1 MGEKILYLAKIS
13 KKEFLEGTCTNG
25 RIYMNTCERFRIMAA
40 EEGGDLVG
48 DLHECSFPAGTEIS
62 FGNIT
67 MKSFDEEDEEVNAMC
82 CAANYCVYCTYAII
96 ADSLPNE
103 GVISSEVFQG
113 IVGENDPS
121 EYAVLLFK
129 QPYTLVRKVVTALS
143 NRGLEGRCDLIAY
156 DDHEFVS
163 TYRFGS
169 KEYILD
175 LCFHKRSKYRNQK
188 EYRIATINAKNEAIE
203 DLYIGRLEEDEYEMI
218 PIQMNKDLH
227 IITGTDSTDVS
238 YKWQ

>member
-13 KKEFLEGTCTNG
+13 KKEFLEETSANG

-48 DLHECSFPAGTEIS
+48 DLHECSFPASTEIS
-62 FGNIT
+62 FGSIT
-67 MKSFDEEDEEVNAMC
+67 MKSFEEENEEVNAMC

-103 GVISSEVFQG
+103 GVITSEVFQG
-113 IVGENDPS
+113 IIGENDPS

-129 QPYTLVRKVVTALS
+129 QPYTLVQKVATALS

-163 TYRFGS
+163 PYRFGS

-175 LCFHKRSKYRNQK
+175 LCFHKRNKFRNQK
-188 EYRIATINAKNEAIE
+188 EYRIATINMENKAID
-203 DLYIGRLEEDEYEMI
+203 DLSVGKLEEEEYDMI
-218 PIQMNKDLH
+218 PIQMNKDLY
-227 IITGTDSTDVS
+227 IITGTNTSDVS
-238 YKWQ
+238 FEWK